1 MSPAQGASFVLLDP
15 RVLRTV
21 VNAVLK
27 LLAAI
32 GMGTWLARRK
42 ESNVL
47 GPSAV
52 QALSK
57 LIYWL
62 FQPSLVFCSVSM
74 TLFHAVATPGGLS
87 TTALAMMPMAAVLHI
102 GFGYLAA
109 HTLIKLMRIRSAT
122 DEADIVVCSTF
133 GNAAPLPLVFVSSL
147 FSGSPGLHADVTACI
162 SFYLLAWSPC
172 FYTIAPLMM
181 SANDESLAECDPSTQ
196 PSVKQKD
203 DETEDERGVTSKQL
217 ALPSI
222 VTPPVLGSV
231 AGILVGSV
239 PFLSN
244 LLLTPHGVAAPI
256 YGAINT
262 FASAYLPSVLLV
274 LAGSLVGRQI
284 VPPVKVGTS
293 NLRSEPLAR
302 TASLQTN
309 HSHRPGLASMEV
321 VSLNGKRRTKLPP
334 ATFKSMVCIC
344 LARFLF
350 MPALTLVTLRLFQS
364 LMFDDEV
371 NRRSRTVCSFVVL
384 LESCMPSAQNSVVLL
399 QLVGMDERAGRM
411 TRLLTALYVV
421 SLLPLTILLNMILT
435 STGILQLS

>member
-1 MSPAQGASFVLLDP
+1 MLLDP
-15 RVLRTV
+15 SVLKIAL
-21 VNAVLK
+21 NAVLK
-27 LLAAI
+27 LMAAI
-32 GMGTWLARRK
+32 GMGAWLAGRT

-47 GPSAV
+47 GPQAV

-74 TLFHAVATPGGLS
+74 TLFHAIATPEGLS

-109 HTLIKLMRIRSAT
+109 HVLIRLMRIRSAT

-172 FYTIAPLMM
+172 FYTIVPLLMDANEEA
-181 SANDESLAECDPSTQ
+181 SAAEREPAIQ
-196 PSVKQKD
+196 PRAKRKD
-203 DETEDERGVTSKQL
+203 DEVVEEDGVVSRRQL
-217 ALPSI
+217 NLSS
-222 VTPPVLGSV
+222 VMTPPVLGSV
-231 AGILVGSV
+231 LGILVGSV
-239 PFLSN
+239 PFLSR
-244 LLLTPHGVAAPI
+244 LLLTPHGVAAPV
-256 YGAINT
+256 YSAIST
-262 FASAYLPSVLLV
+262 FSSAYLPSVLLV
-274 LAGSLVGRQI
+274 LAGSLIDRQTL
-284 VPPVKVGTS
+284 PPKMVAAINVRTVTLVTNASIQTS
-293 NLRSEPLAR
+293 D
-302 TASLQTN
+302 
-309 HSHRPGLASMEV
+309 SHRPGLASMEV
-321 VSLNGKRRTKLPP
+321 TSLTGRRRTKLPP

-344 LARFLF
+344 LARFLV

-399 QLVGMDERAGRM
+399 QLVGMNERAGRM

-421 SLLPLTILLNMILT
+421 ALFPMTILLNLILA

>member
-1 MSPAQGASFVLLDP
+1 MLDP
-15 RVLRTV
+15 SILKIA

-32 GMGTWLARRK
+32 GMGAWLAGRK

-47 GPSAV
+47 GPQAV

-74 TLFHAVATPGGLS
+74 TLFHAAATPEGLS
-87 TTALAMMPMAAVLHI
+87 MTALATMPMAAVLHI

-109 HTLIKLMRIRSAT
+109 HALTKLMRIRSAT
-122 DEADIVVCSTF
+122 DESDIVVCSAF

-172 FYTIAPLMM
+172 FYTIAPLLMDANEET
-181 SANDESLAECDPSTQ
+181 SAEEDEPPTQ
-196 PSVKQKD
+196 PRAKRKG
-203 DETEDERGVTSKQL
+203 EDEMEDDGGVSSRQINL
-217 ALPSI
+217 SSL

-239 PFLSN
+239 PLLSN
-244 LLLTPHGVAAPI
+244 LLLTPHGVAAPV
-256 YGAINT
+256 YSAISV
-262 FASAYLPSVLLV
+262 FSSAYLPSVLLV
-274 LAGSLVGRQI
+274 LAGSLIDRQTLS
-284 VPPVKVGTS
+284 PVKVAAT
-293 NLRSEPLAR
+293 NLRSVPMVSN
-302 TASLQTN
+302 ASLQAKN
-309 HSHRPGLASMEV
+309 SDRPGLASMEV
-321 VSLNGKRRTKLPP
+321 MSLTGKRRSKLPP
-334 ATFKSMVCIC
+334 AKFKSMVCIC
-344 LARFLF
+344 LARFLV
-350 MPALTLVTLRLFQS
+350 MPTLTLVTLRLFQS

-371 NRRSRTVCSFVVL
+371 SRRSRTVCSFVVL

-399 QLVGMDERAGRM
+399 QLVGMNDRAGRM
-411 TRLLTALYVV
+411 TRLLTALYIVA
-421 SLLPLTILLNMILT
+421 LLPMTILLNLTLT

>member
-1 MSPAQGASFVLLDP
+1 VLRDP
-15 RVLRTV
+15 RVLRIA

-32 GMGTWLARRK
+32 GMGTWLAGRK

-52 QALSK
+52 QALSR

-102 GFGYLAA
+102 GFGYLTA

-172 FYTIAPLMM
+172 FYAIAPLMM
-181 SANDESLAECDPSTQ
+181 SANDESLATECDPSTQ
-196 PSVKQKD
+196 LRVKRKGD
-203 DETEDERGVTSKQL
+203 DTEDEHGVTSTQL

-231 AGILVGSV
+231 AGIVVGSV

-244 LLLTPHGVAAPI
+244 LLLTPHAVAEPI

-262 FASAYLPSVLLV
+262 FAAAYLPSVLLV
-274 LAGSLVGRQI
+274 LAGSLVGQHI
-284 VPPVKVGTS
+284 VPTVKVGAS
-293 NLRSEPLAR
+293 YLRSVPLAS

-309 HSHRPGLASMEV
+309 DSHRPGLASMEV
-321 VSLNGKRRTKLPP
+321 VSINGKRRTKLPP
-334 ATFKSMVCIC
+334 ATLKSMVCIC
-344 LARFLF
+344 LARFLVV
-350 MPALTLVTLRLFQS
+350 PALTLVTLRLFQS

-399 QLVGMDERAGRM
+399 HLMGMDERAGRM
-411 TRLLTALYVV
+411 ARLLTALYVV
-421 SLLPLTILLNMILT
+421 SLLPMTILLNMILS